1 MKTRISALLAAAF
14 FAPMAG
20 AAYKCVDE
28 KGITHIGDTPPAGC
42 ATVVMYE
49 INRSGAV
56 LRKIDPTPTPEQMK
70 AREAEYEKVKAS
82 LKIEAEKK
90 RTDAAL
96 LSTYSS
102 EKEFDMTRDR
112 NVDPIRSRIKA
123 AEERMKQVDK
133 RTQEIEEEMEFY
145 KAGKSKGGK
154 EKTTPERLTAEL
166 QRNKTEKATL
176 AASIVNYEKEIE
188 STKAKYDSDK
198 QRWLDLKKPSG
209 SSKPAE
215 TASAAP
221 ADPKAATK
229 KN

>member
-14 FAPMAG
+14 FAPVAG

-28 KGITHIGDTPPAGC
+28 KGITHIGDTPPPGC
-42 ATVVMYE
+42 ANVVMYE
-49 INRSGAV
+49 VKTNGAV
-56 LRKIDPTPTPEQMK
+56 IRKIDPTPTPEQLK

-82 LKIEAEKK
+82 LKIDAEKK
-90 RTDAAL
+90 RADTAL

-102 EKEFDMTRDR
+102 DKEFDMTRDR
-112 NVDPIRSRIKA
+112 NIEPIRGRINA
-123 AEERMKQVDK
+123 AQERIKQVDK

-154 EKTTPERLTAEL
+154 EKSTPERLTAEL
-166 QRNKTEKATL
+166 QRSKTERATL
-176 AASIVNYEKEIE
+176 VASIASYEKEIE
-188 STKAKYDSDK
+188 STRAKYDADK
-198 QRWLDLKKPSG
+198 QRWIDLKKASAPAP
-209 SSKPAE
+209 KAAE

-221 ADPKAATK
+221 AAPK